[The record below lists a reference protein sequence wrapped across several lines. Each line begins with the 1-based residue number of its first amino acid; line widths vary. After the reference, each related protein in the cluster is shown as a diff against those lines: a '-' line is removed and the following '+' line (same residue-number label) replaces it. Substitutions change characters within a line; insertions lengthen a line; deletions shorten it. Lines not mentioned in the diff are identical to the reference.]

1 MSPADVLADAGVKA
15 ALAKIDAL
23 LANATAHSGLPPN
36 AGMIATVVIDQET
49 ALTKGYGRRNPFANN
64 DPTPPSGTD
73 LVRIA
78 SISKVFTDTLARRTL
93 AERAPE
99 H

>member
-1 MSPADVLADAGVKA
+1 MGVSPADVLADAGVKA

-36 AGMIATVVIDQET
+36 AGMVATVVIDQET
-49 ALTKGYGRRNPFANN
+49 ALTKGYGRRNPFNN

-78 SISKVFTDTLARRTL
+78 SISKVFTDTLARGTL
-93 AERAPE
+93 TE